1 MNTGND
7 GVRENG
13 IALLAIPK
21 LCIGMG
27 HEGDALIKL
36 ADVVAA
42 EGATVGIET
51 VNWPMEYPYKPE
63 VSATLAHDG
72 EYLFCLFSVK
82 ERHLLSEPLMITAR
96 FGKIHAWNCLL
107 PMPTGGIIIISRPM
121 LPVSPWL
128 PGESAA
134 LNACISHRIRC
145 GV

>member
-82 ERHLLSEPLMITAR
+82 
-96 FGKIHAWNCLL
+96 
-107 PMPTGGIIIISRPM
+107 
-121 LPVSPWL
+121 
-128 PGESAA
+128 
-134 LNACISHRIRC
+134 
-145 GV
+145 

>member
-51 VNWPMEYPYKPE
+51 VNWPMEYPYKRRYRQHWLTT
-63 VSATLAHDG
+63 VNICFVCFRLKKG
-72 EYLFCLFSVK
+72 ICW
-82 ERHLLSEPLMITAR
+82 SEPLMITAR